1 MQLGL
6 QEPQPLTRF
15 SLDRIAILA
24 QEVSKIWIQSGR
36 VPDMDSI
43 NVMVTSIES
52 DLPSWISGFR
62 LRQAITA
69 FRASNRGTPK
79 VCDVIEWSE
88 KIRDEDA
95 QNAAQKPLMIASR
108 NTHTC
113 RYCTVVAHRL
123 ARFFSKKTGRPQ
135 HTAGDVADE
144 FEERMLS
151 ESPSAGEVKCFVWM
165 LREMRCWPETGLG
178 NPYEMTN
185 EQFATITI

>member
-1 MQLGL
+1 MQLGQ
-6 QEPQPLTRF
+6 QEQPELTRF

-43 NVMVTSIES
+43 NVMVTSIEA

-95 QNAAQKPLMIASR
+95 QKAAQRPLMIASR

-113 RYCTVVAHRL
+113 RYCAVVAHRL
-123 ARFFSKKTGRPQ
+123 ARYFASKTGRPQ
-135 HTAGDVADE
+135 HTAGDVATDW
-144 FEERMLS
+144 EERMLS
-151 ESPSAGEVKCFVWM
+151 DPASAGEVKCFVWT
-165 LREMRCWPETGLG
+165 LREMGCWPETGLG

-185 EQFATITI
+185 EHFATITI